1 MSAFKTLISEFA
13 TRNEVPVEINEIRD
27 AVIKLGMQDQI
38 VFIGRPVDLQKI
50 WGAIYQYTTHSS
62 SYAQPD
68 LHTIIAYNTNL
79 PVSWQRVVCC
89 KELVHIFDRKEERT
103 NTPEHVVELAEKI
116 LGPMSSEDFGFG
128 DVMALKDKIALY
140 QSLPLLFSNTAR
152 NAAITSI
159 GEGRQ
164 TEKSVADAAA
174 LPLPL
179 VKLMLSDEW
188 PGIAEEFLKDC

>member
-1 MSAFKTLISEFA
+1 MSAFKKLISEFA

-27 AVIKLGMQDQI
+27 AVIKIGMQDKI
-38 VFIGRPVDLQKI
+38 VFIGKSVDTQKI

-62 SYAQPD
+62 PYAQPD
-68 LHTIIAYNTNL
+68 LHTIIAYNTDL
-79 PVSWQRVVCC
+79 PVPWQRVVCC

-140 QSLPLLFSNTAR
+140 QSLPLLFSNAAR
-152 NAAITSI
+152 DAAISAI
-159 GEGRQ
+159 SAGRK
-164 TEKSVADAAA
+164 TEKSVAEAAA
-174 LPLPL
+174 LPVSL

-188 PGIAEEFLKDC
+188 PAIAEEFLKDC